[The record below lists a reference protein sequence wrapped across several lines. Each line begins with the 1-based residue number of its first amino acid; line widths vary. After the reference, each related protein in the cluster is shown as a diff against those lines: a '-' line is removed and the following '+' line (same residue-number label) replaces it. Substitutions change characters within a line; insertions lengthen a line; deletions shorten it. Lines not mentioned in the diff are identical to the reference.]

1 MKQPKVLVIG
11 LVGFNLGDEAI
22 ALKVAEAI
30 GVRYRVTIVSLNQ
43 GAILRYGLREFYF
56 KPRSI
61 VSWLSLLLEV
71 LSSRK
76 VIVGGGSLIQDKMG
90 GGGMHGVI
98 GYLNLVTM
106 MLKLSGKKI
115 ISIPLGV
122 DSLSEKNVRLANNII
137 SRFERLVVR
146 DELSKQNV
154 TKYTH
159 GRLVPEVVPDP
170 VFGFPADHSLIR
182 DSGSY
187 YLDGI
192 PESNYVCLA
201 LAKENVVN
209 EGGVLIGQLIQCIV
223 AWVKEGRKVLLVC
236 MDARENDEFSLY
248 EYIEREVDK
257 SFNGKMDGRVR
268 IYIPSDIYSAA
279 RCLRYADA
287 IVAMRLH
294 AMIMAY
300 SYSKIYCISRTT
312 KTKAICDD
320 LRIPYI
326 DLEVTSQFDEEALLR
341 VKKLNFSF
349 DRSAQLEQLGLRV
362 KAINEY
368 LGNI

>member
-1 MKQPKVLVIG
+1 M
-11 LVGFNLGDEAI
+11 
-22 ALKVAEAI
+22 
-30 GVRYRVTIVSLNQ
+30 
-43 GAILRYGLREFYF
+43 
-56 KPRSI
+56 
-61 VSWLSLLLEV
+61 
-71 LSSRK
+71 
-76 VIVGGGSLIQDKMG
+76 
-90 GGGMHGVI
+90 
-98 GYLNLVTM
+98 
-106 MLKLSGKKI
+106 
-115 ISIPLGV
+115 
-122 DSLSEKNVRLANNII
+122 
-137 SRFERLVVR
+137 
-146 DELSKQNV
+146 
-154 TKYTH
+154 
-159 GRLVPEVVPDP
+159 
-170 VFGFPADHSLIR
+170 
-182 DSGSY
+182 
-187 YLDGI
+187 
-192 PESNYVCLA
+192 
-201 LAKENVVN
+201 
-209 EGGVLIGQLIQCIV
+209 
-223 AWVKEGRKVLLVC
+223 LVC